1 MTHCLRYESGSDV
14 SLVPH
19 VEHAYGRL
27 IALTFNCRVVF
38 VYKMALNQLYCE
50 TALPYTS
57 AAHHYQLV
65 FPEEL
70 RDLLACAGA
79 NGVATAA

>member
-19 VEHAYGRL
+19 VGHAYGRL
-27 IALTFNCRVVF
+27 IALTFNCRVVL
-38 VYKMALNQLYCE
+38 VYKMTLDQLYCE

-57 AAHHYQLV
+57 AAHHHQLV
-65 FPEEL
+65 FPQEL

-79 NGVATAA
+79 NIVVMAA